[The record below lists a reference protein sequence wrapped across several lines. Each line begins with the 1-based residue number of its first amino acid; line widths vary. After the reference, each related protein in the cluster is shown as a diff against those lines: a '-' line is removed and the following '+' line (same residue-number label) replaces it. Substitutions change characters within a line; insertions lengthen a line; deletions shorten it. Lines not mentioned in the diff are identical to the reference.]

1 MKKSNFLT
9 VLIAVAFLPV
19 MPRQAGAKAFLALF
33 LFSFLLITACGEEK
47 TQIEAITQQTE
58 TIHDEAMKEL
68 AEMNRVARELKQTM
82 IAAMMNPEQSA
93 AYSDALT
100 AMGKAENNMMDWMK
114 NYKSP
119 DSMPTSE
126 AFKYLQ
132 EQKALIEKNRAEIRT
147 ALEEGKKLQ
156 GK

>member
-9 VLIAVAFLPV
+9 ALTALTAVAS
-19 MPRQAGAKAFLALF
+19 AKAVVPLF
-33 LFSFLLITACGEEK
+33 LLSFCLLTACGEEK
-47 TQIEAITQQTE
+47 TQIETITQQTE

-93 AYSDALT
+93 AYSDALI

-119 DSMPTSE
+119 DSMPASE

-132 EQKALIEKNRAEIRT
+132 EQKALIEKYRAEIRT